1 MIILEKIYGTI
12 DVGDF
17 MSKVSNV
24 ITMLELL
31 QSGRKYSIKEL
42 SNKLE
47 VSERM
52 IRVYKE
58 DLEKAGI
65 YIDTIMGPYGGY
77 VLTEKVRIP
86 VRKFKMKDAK
96 LLDKYILAE
105 KDKTNKDELILLQD
119 KIRGVYIG
127 SKQEEK
133 ELNLKDEI
141 GKKYNLLTRAIK
153 EKRKVKILY
162 YSYGKGENER
172 VIDPVEM
179 FLFQDGW
186 YCAAFCEKKQDI
198 RHFELKRIIKYNLL
212 DEKYE

>member
-1 MIILEKIYGTI
+1 
-12 DVGDF
+12 

-31 QSGRKYSIKEL
+31 QTGKKYSINEL

-47 VSERM
+47 VSKRM

-77 VLTEKVRIP
+77 VLNQSVRMP
-86 VRKFKMKDAK
+86 VRKFKLKDAK
-96 LLDKYILAE
+96 LLDEYITSE
-105 KDKTNKDELILLQD
+105 KDKKKREELIILQD
-119 KIRGVYIG
+119 KIRGVYSG
-127 SKQEEK
+127 SKQEEN
-133 ELNLKDEI
+133 ELNLKEEN
-141 GKKYNLLTRAIK
+141 GKKYNLLTKAIR

-172 VIDPVEM
+172 IIDPAEM

-198 RHFELKRIIKYNLL
+198 RHFELKRIIKCELL
-212 DEKYE
+212 NEKYE

>member
-1 MIILEKIYGTI
+1 MKDKKYDTIYMG
-12 DVGDF
+12 GF
-17 MSKVSNV
+17 MSRISNV
-24 ITMLELL
+24 LTMVQLL
-31 QSGRKYSIKEL
+31 QSGKKYSIKEL

-77 VLTEKVRIP
+77 VLNQSVRMPI
-86 VRKFKMKDAK
+86 RKFKMKDAK
-96 LLDKYILAE
+96 LLDRHIANE
-105 KDKTNKDELILLQD
+105 KDKDIKDELILLRD
-119 KIRGVYIG
+119 KIKGVYIG

-133 ELNLKDEI
+133 ELNLKDEN

-172 VIDPVEM
+172 IIDPAEM
-179 FLFQDGW
+179 FLFQDDW

-198 RHFELKRIIKYNLL
+198 RHFELKRIIKYELL
-212 DEKYE
+212 NEKYE

>member
-1 MIILEKIYGTI
+1 
-12 DVGDF
+12 

-24 ITMLELL
+24 ITMLGLL
-31 QSGRKYSIKEL
+31 QTGKKYSINEL

-77 VLTEKVRIP
+77 VLNQSVRMP
-86 VRKFKMKDAK
+86 VRKFKLKDAK
-96 LLDKYILAE
+96 LLDEYIVSE
-105 KDKTNKDELILLQD
+105 KDKKKREELIILQD
-119 KIRGVYIG
+119 KIRGVYSG
-127 SKQEEK
+127 SRQEEK
-133 ELNLKDEI
+133 ELNLKEEN
-141 GKKYNLLTRAIK
+141 GKKYNLLTKAIR

-172 VIDPVEM
+172 IIDLAEM

-186 YCAAFCEKKQDI
+186 YCVAFCEKKQDI
-198 RHFELKRIIKYNLL
+198 RHFELKRIIKCELL
-212 DEKYE
+212 NEKYE

>member
-1 MIILEKIYGTI
+1 
-12 DVGDF
+12 

-31 QSGRKYSIKEL
+31 QTGKKYSINEL

-77 VLTEKVRIP
+77 VLNQRVRMPI
-86 VRKFKMKDAK
+86 RKFKLKDAE
-96 LLDKYILAE
+96 LLNTYITQE
-105 KDKTNKDELILLQD
+105 KDEKKKEELIILQD
-119 KIRGVYIG
+119 KIKGVYIG
-127 SKQEEK
+127 SKQEEQ
-133 ELNLKDEI
+133 ELNLKDEN

-172 VIDPVEM
+172 IIDPIEM
-179 FLFQDGW
+179 FLFQEGW

-198 RHFELKRIIKYNLL
+198 RHFELKRIIKYELL
-212 DEKYE
+212 NEKYE

>member
-1 MIILEKIYGTI
+1 
-12 DVGDF
+12 

-31 QSGRKYSIKEL
+31 QTGKKYSINEL

-58 DLEKAGI
+58 DLEKAEI

-77 VLTEKVRIP
+77 VLNQRVRTPI
-86 VRKFKMKDAK
+86 RKFKLKDAE
-96 LLDKYILAE
+96 LLNTYITQE
-105 KDKTNKDELILLQD
+105 KDEKKKEELIILQD
-119 KIRGVYIG
+119 KIKGVYIG
-127 SKQEEK
+127 SKQEEQ
-133 ELNLKDEI
+133 ELNLKDEN

-172 VIDPVEM
+172 IIDPIEM
-179 FLFQDGW
+179 FLFQEGW

-198 RHFELKRIIKYNLL
+198 RHFELKRIIKYELL
-212 DEKYE
+212 NEKYE

>member
-1 MIILEKIYGTI
+1 MKDKKCDIIYMG
-12 DVGDF
+12 GF
-17 MSKVSNV
+17 MSKISNV
-24 ITMLELL
+24 LTMLQLL
-31 QSGRKYSIKEL
+31 QSGRKYSINEL

-52 IRVYKE
+52 IRAYKE

-77 VLTEKVRIP
+77 VLNQSVRMP

-96 LLDKYILAE
+96 LLDRYIANE
-105 KDKTNKDELILLQD
+105 KAKDIKDELILLQD
-119 KIRGVYIG
+119 KIKGVYIG

-133 ELNLKDEI
+133 ELNLKDETD
-141 GKKYNLLTRAIK
+141 KKYNLLTRAIK

-172 VIDPVEM
+172 VIDPAEM
-179 FLFQDGW
+179 FLFQYGW

-198 RHFELKRIIKYNLL
+198 RHFELKRIIKYELL
-212 DEKYE
+212 NEKYE